1 MKNGNLLLKKNI
13 GFRFWF
19 YFRSGWSSY
28 FAFILAALNTLTVT
42 YYLAIEKYPALQAV
56 FPNFLQYV
64 LIVVS
69 IGIPLLILVGYA
81 HWKKTPAYRSEADIW
96 MESNPYQARML
107 VNSEMLM
114 QLNLKLIDLLIK
126 QSKNESTS
134 DAELNE
140 IIKLHKEFLEHSEK
154 RTFSNKKD
162 VDFYKN
168 NDSVFIEKDVSL
180 ET

>member
-1 MKNGNLLLKKNI
+1 MKKNI

-42 YYLAIEKYPALQAV
+42 YYLAIEKYPVLQAV
-56 FPNFLQYV
+56 FPNFLQYI

-154 RTFSNKKD
+154 RTFTNKKD

>member
-1 MKNGNLLLKKNI
+1 LENGNLLLKKNI

-28 FAFILAALNTLTVT
+28 FAFMLAAMNTLTVT
-42 YYLAIEKYPALQAV
+42 YYLAIEKYPLLQTI
-56 FPNFLQYV
+56 FPNFLQYI

-107 VNSEMLM
+107 VNSEMLI
-114 QLNLKLIDLLIK
+114 QLNLKLVNLLIK
-126 QSKNESTS
+126 QSKNESTT
-134 DAELNE
+134 DDELNAV
-140 IIKLHKEFLEHSEK
+140 IKLQKEFTTHFET
-154 RTFSNKKD
+154 RTFANKKD
-162 VDFYKN
+162 VEFYKN
-168 NDSVFIEKDVSL
+168 NDSIFIEKDVSL
-180 ET
+180 K